1 MDRNILFSIEQNIKR
16 LRAIKTKRIGKRK
29 GKPKKEERRKTRGES
44 CLTIPERQYRHLEK
58 EQILLRVSV
67 LLLLGIG
74 VGEAIAGL
82 YFGSIALVADG
93 IHSLADSVV
102 SMLVLTGILLSR
114 RRPDM
119 AFSHGYARA
128 ENLFGLLAAIVMIA
142 LGGLML
148 YESYLAALDPAPIRD
163 AFLAIAVA
171 VLAGSS
177 SLVLALMKI
186 RLSKKSGS
194 LALKIEAYNSVKD
207 GLSSFVVVAGIGLAS
222 LGLLYFDALAGIAI
236 SVMIIAVGYVSV
248 KESSVVLMDGCLCPG
263 LVDRFSSIALSV
275 EGVLGIRDVRLRKV
289 GRSIAGQ
296 ATVRLDGSMTVAE
309 AHRVTEGVKKRII
322 NEFGDISDI
331 VLEIEPSKRT
341 PSRA

>member
-119 AFSHGYARA
+119 AF
-128 ENLFGLLAAIVMIA
+128 
-142 LGGLML
+142 
-148 YESYLAALDPAPIRD
+148 ALDPAPIRD

-248 KESSVVLMDGCLCPG
+248 KESSVV
-263 LVDRFSSIALSV
+263 
-275 EGVLGIRDVRLRKV
+275 
-289 GRSIAGQ
+289 
-296 ATVRLDGSMTVAE
+296 
-309 AHRVTEGVKKRII
+309 
-322 NEFGDISDI
+322 
-331 VLEIEPSKRT
+331 
-341 PSRA
+341 